1 MLYLDNSATT
11 KTHPEVIK
19 VMADVM
25 ENYFGNPSSL
35 HKKGLEA
42 EKLLSKSRE
51 VVARSLGVLPQEII
65 FTSGGTEGDNLALK
79 GIALAYQNRGKHI
92 ITTKIEHPAIIN
104 SCAQLEELGFEVTYL
119 DVDELGLVNPQDVE
133 KNIKNETILIS
144 VMHVNNEVGS
154 IQPLAQIGEI
164 IKNYPKIFF
173 HVDAVQGFGKAPLEL
188 KEWNIDLATIS
199 GHKIHGPKGIGALY
213 VKKGLNL
220 FPLFTGGGQENNVR
234 SGTEN
239 LPAIVGFAK
248 ACQIAREIF
257 VDDSKKMRL
266 YKEKCLE
273 ILKKDFPQIIIN
285 GPKDEKSSP
294 YILNISVPKLQGEIL
309 LHALEEEEVY
319 VSTGSACSYKK
330 DILSPVLSA
339 MKIDKEIMQGSIR
352 VSFSYGVTEKDIE
365 EFLDALARALKRLGK
380 RG

>member
-35 HKKGLEA
+35 HQKGLEA

-319 VSTGSACSYKK
+319 VSTGSACSSKK

>member
-1 MLYLDNSATT
+1 M
-11 KTHPEVIK
+11 
-19 VMADVM
+19 
-25 ENYFGNPSSL
+25 
-35 HKKGLEA
+35 
-42 EKLLSKSRE
+42 KLK
-51 VVARSLGVLPQEII
+51 Q
-65 FTSGGTEGDNLALK
+65 
-79 GIALAYQNRGKHI
+79 
-92 ITTKIEHPAIIN
+92 
-104 SCAQLEELGFEVTYL
+104 
-119 DVDELGLVNPQDVE
+119 
-133 KNIKNETILIS
+133 
-144 VMHVNNEVGS
+144 
-154 IQPLAQIGEI
+154 
-164 IKNYPKIFF
+164 
-173 HVDAVQGFGKAPLEL
+173 
-188 KEWNIDLATIS
+188 WNIDLATIS

-248 ACQIAREIF
+248 ACQIAQEIF

-266 YKEKCLE
+266 NKEKCLE

-285 GPKDEKSSP
+285 GPEDEKASP
-294 YILNISVPKLQGEIL
+294 YILNISVPNLQGEIL

-319 VSTGSACSYKK
+319 VSTGSACSSKK

-352 VSFSYGVTEKDIE
+352 VSFSYGVTEKHIE
-365 EFLDALARALKRLGK
+365 EFLDALVIALKRLGK